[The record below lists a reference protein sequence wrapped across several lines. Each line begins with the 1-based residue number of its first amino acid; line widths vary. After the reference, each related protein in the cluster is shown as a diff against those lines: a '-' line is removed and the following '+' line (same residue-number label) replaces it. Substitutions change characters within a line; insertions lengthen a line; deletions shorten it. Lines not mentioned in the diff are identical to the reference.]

1 MANRQARPT
10 FADIVQEVRAA
21 PKLQVP
27 LRSDIRAGVLV
38 GADGPVWER
47 VSDDVPADRAL
58 ELVRRGA
65 AVASDGCGCAGYC
78 GLDWL
83 SAEDL
88 ARLAAGGIPRVS
100 HKSFAW
106 SGLSKWITS
115 ADERLL
121 LATGDVRWGRRLA

>member
-1 MANRQARPT
+1 MRT
-10 FADIVQEVRAA
+10 A
-21 PKLQVP
+21 PKPQIP
-27 LRSDIRAGVLV
+27 LRTDIAAGVLV
-38 GADGPVWER
+38 GPDGRVWER
-47 VSDDVPADRAL
+47 VADDVPADRAL

-65 AVASDGCGCAGYC
+65 AVAWDGCGCAGYC

-100 HKSFAW
+100 HKSIPW
-106 SGLSKWITS
+106 SGLSKWTTS